1 MNVYSGA
8 NSRGTGPDNRI
19 FGHANDI
26 TKGHN
31 ILHQLSK
38 YQVLNGEGV
47 SYLGVAI

>member
-1 MNVYSGA
+1 VNVYSGV
-8 NSRGTGPDNRI
+8 NSRGKGSDNRVS
-19 FGHANDI
+19 GHVNDI

-31 ILHQLSK
+31 ISSPADK